1 MRWGSSRSS
10 RRSSAVVVEKSWV
23 VLIKVILM
31 IIIKRIII
39 KRIIIKMN
47 IISSTMT
54 LEVII
59 GGKGGKS
66 KQKKQH
72 SSSG

>member
-1 MRWGSSRSS
+1 MII
-10 RRSSAVVVEKSWV
+10 
-23 VLIKVILM
+23 IKM

-39 KRIIIKMN
+39 KRIIIKRI

-72 SSSG
+72 ISSG